1 MLRVVLGLGLGL
13 GLGAGLGAPAMA
25 QALTGEAAATLL
37 FPANGAEVELLAAWL
52 KVKVA
57 GGTAPFTWL
66 ADGVPVVVGSDAR
79 EAMLVRPGAGF
90 VTLSVIDAE
99 GRSDRVQ
106 VQVR

>member
-1 MLRVVLGLGLGL
+1 
-13 GLGAGLGAPAMA
+13 MA
-25 QALTGEAAATLL
+25 
-37 FPANGAEVELLAAWL
+37 FPPDGAEVELLAAGL

-66 ADGVPVVVGSDAR
+66 ADGVPVVVGLDAR
-79 EAMLVRPGAGF
+79 EAILAMPGAGF

-106 VQVR
+106 VRVR